1 MVLGRAQVAGGEIC
15 EDDDAAASDDENE
28 SDGACMGISVN
39 RALLA
44 AVPRSA
50 ARTARKFCPRR
61 IPDAEEGGDSPQ
73 PVVFPKQSQVAEQ
86 CFARIQRQVAAGNIG
101 SCHSLDDFEQ
111 FHFVVQVPDLNN
123 LFNQTVDRLRGFFS
137 DYQRRHSKDFFADPE
152 HGDGASA
159 ASFVYKP
166 SENGAEERARALR
179 ARIEA
184 EPRTLFLFIHDEA
197 HWQATRDGTAGQIIN
212 HDVLRLSRNVLTLFV
227 SATPYNLQTQSSQ
240 VSDLPCHVRREGG

>member
-28 SDGACMGISVN
+28 SDSACMGISVN

-50 ARTARKFCPRR
+50 AAREFFPRR

-73 PVVFPKQSQVAEQ
+73 PVVYPKQSQVAEQ
-86 CFARIQRQVAAGNIG
+86 CFERIQQQVAAGNIG
-101 SCHSLDDFEQ
+101 SLDDFEQ
-111 FHFVVQVPDLNN
+111 FDFVVQVPDLNN

-240 VSDLPCHVRREGG
+240 VSDLPCNVRREGG